1 MACFRKKWS
10 MAAPMETRNNEEGS
24 WSLPLSIGPRQ
35 TPPQNHL
42 QHQLKQEVIEKMKQ
56 RLKRLRGLPWP
67 PKPAPLKGNDHCG
80 PTLRWSLLILVME
93 LRKNGLKVEIRNYDS
108 FYEIYEL
115 SFELESAKEK
125 SDANNQVP
133 NSNDVVEWSDLLIKK
148 LTAVA
153 SMDDAKVCTKQVL
166 EGFERSIKIDMIQ
179 KEIMLLNEQVE
190 GLRKENSILK
200 RAVVVQHEERNIKE
214 RELQD
219 LKELVP
225 QYKEKLTTLEL
236 NNYSLSMH
244 LNQALQ
250 NTSIPGHF
258 NPHVF

>member
-1 MACFRKKWS
+1 MAICGVKRNFEENFYSPSPVCKKGCFSSSASSFEYYK
-10 MAAPMETRNNEEGS
+10 P
-24 WSLPLSIGPRQ
+24 I
-35 TPPQNHL
+35 QN
-42 QHQLKQEVIEKMKQ
+42 
-56 RLKRLRGLPWP
+56 P
-67 PKPAPLKGNDHCG
+67 D
-80 PTLRWSLLILVME
+80 
-93 LRKNGLKVEIRNYDS
+93 
-108 FYEIYEL
+108 EL

-125 SDANNQVP
+125 SDANHQVP

-166 EGFERSIKIDMIQ
+166 EGFERSIKIDIQ